1 MANATA
7 NLRRLPTETCR
18 NLLRAL
24 GREDVPA
31 DRHAAAVMALLGLP
45 SRKQAETNWARAAR
59 DLAPRQTR
67 DPPARQPSEEASGV
81 SADARRQA
89 LLVRV
94 REAVHQCAWGNAFNA
109 YVAAVERMEMAGV

>member
-1 MANATA
+1 MGGAPFGVKSLSSELASGDGATWRVGYNCGPWVVDTFEEQAQVLVANATA

-24 GREDVPA
+24 GREDVPG

-45 SRKQAETNWARAAR
+45 SMWQVRANWAKAAR

-67 DPPARQPSEEASGV
+67 DPPAR
-81 SADARRQA
+81 
-89 LLVRV
+89 
-94 REAVHQCAWGNAFNA
+94 
-109 YVAAVERMEMAGV
+109 